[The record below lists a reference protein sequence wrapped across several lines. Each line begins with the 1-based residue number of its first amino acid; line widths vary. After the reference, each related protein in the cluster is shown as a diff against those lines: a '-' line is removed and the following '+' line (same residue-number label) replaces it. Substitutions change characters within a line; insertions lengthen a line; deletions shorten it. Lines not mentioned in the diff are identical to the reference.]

1 LIPKDFGYTF
11 CPYTSI
17 IMNISYTPPQK
28 FIRLMNSSL
37 RVNDVMLLYHS
48 PTVSLPYH
56 MSFDARPLVPLAR
69 TGASLFDLVVTN
81 LLASAAIA
89 ARSTTFEPQVIPTN
103 ARFCERVN
111 AQKPTTLYRYLTS
124 LCSVTV
130 DSHRALHEYDIVK
143 MILLYLKD
151 EPKALAKAMRT
162 CPLFIKAGVG
172 ILWEDAKPSDL
183 LCIQDTRRRLE
194 FAPFLKIVTLW
205 SDEQVRDTETM
216 I

>member
-1 LIPKDFGYTF
+1 MPDHIFTVSRELFPHRV
-11 CPYTSI
+11 
-17 IMNISYTPPQK
+17 ISSPPQP
-28 FIRLMNSSL
+28 
-37 RVNDVMLLYHS
+37 LLLVQQLSNLKLYL
-48 PTVSLPYH
+48 PTLD
-56 MSFDARPLVPLAR
+56 F
-69 TGASLFDLVVTN
+69 
-81 LLASAAIA
+81 ASASTLKSPRLVRMCTFSFA
-89 ARSTTFEPQVIPTN
+89 ADLATV
-103 ARFCERVN
+103 
-111 AQKPTTLYRYLTS
+111 YRYLTS